1 MMNYSFTA
9 PILPGGE
16 ALMRKWT
23 DEQIFDNPNHDR
35 VFRQAGITAEQVWI
49 QRTPMGDFAVATFAV
64 EDPEKAFRTLATST
78 DPWAAQFRDLLKNAN
93 GIDVT
98 HPTPLNE
105 MIADWCV
112 FEKVM

>member
-16 ALMRKWT
+16 VLMRKRT